1 MLNESG
7 YYTLWERLHLG
18 FFCADTTKIDTQQI
32 NEERGGMKSIHTADQ
47 TYTQSVTTKH
57 VTWHHSSDSDS
68 NII

>member
-1 MLNESG
+1 MRADITLFGKG
-7 YYTLWERLHLG
+7 YIWV
-18 FFCADTTKIDTQQI
+18 FFVQTQQKLTHSKI